1 MMKFVDRYRELKQL
15 DDFFQRDKAGL
26 LILYGRRRVG
36 KTSLVSH
43 WLDRL
48 TTHHRLPLENTLFWT
63 ATTQSANYQLRDFSQ
78 ALARL
83 DPRLTTPSIPEFT
96 LPTWDA
102 ALTYIADLAAL
113 RSAKSP
119 LVIVIDEFTYL
130 VQSDPAIVSLFQRVW
145 DHRLSKVSNLR
156 LILSGSLVGIMEKKV
171 LSIQSPLYG
180 RATSLMRL
188 QPLAFGTL
196 GELFQGWTSAE
207 RVAAYAVCGGIPSY
221 LALFADSPSFVRGL
235 RDHCLKPGSILLSDA
250 ALLLNERLNEPFVY
264 SSVLAAI
271 ASGFHVWKAIAQIAG
286 VPESHLGHYLQTLQA
301 LGMIER
307 RDPVL
312 AQAGG
317 RQGRYHVSDQFL
329 RFYYRF
335 IVPHRTAIERGEI
348 QGAVKK
354 ISEDLRAFIGTY
366 VFEELCREWVF
377 YESDRGGL
385 GFLPE
390 QVGGFWTQRRGQ
402 AVQLDIVAA
411 SRREKHLLI
420 GEAKWGEK
428 PVAREV
434 LTDLVLRSQRMP
446 QVALGWSTQYALFAR
461 TGFTEATQEMAREL
475 KVRLVDL
482 EGLERAL
489 TLRSNAIESE

>member
-1 MMKFVDRYRELKQL
+1 MNR
-15 DDFFQRDKAGL
+15 
-26 LILYGRRRVG
+26 LYIRQCWR
-36 KTSLVSH
+36 
-43 WLDRL
+43 
-48 TTHHRLPLENTLFWT
+48 RLPVVFMCESDCTNRW
-63 ATTQSANYQLRDFSQ
+63 R
-78 ALARL
+78 ARK
-83 DPRLTTPSIPEFT
+83 PFRT
-96 LPTWDA
+96 
-102 ALTYIADLAAL
+102 
-113 RSAKSP
+113 
-119 LVIVIDEFTYL
+119 
-130 VQSDPAIVSLFQRVW
+130 
-145 DHRLSKVSNLR
+145 
-156 LILSGSLVGIMEKKV
+156 
-171 LSIQSPLYG
+171 
-180 RATSLMRL
+180 
-188 QPLAFGTL
+188 
-196 GELFQGWTSAE
+196 
-207 RVAAYAVCGGIPSY
+207 
-221 LALFADSPSFVRGL
+221 LFADSASVGNDRAARSCVAPSR
-235 RDHCLKPGSILLSDA
+235 S
-250 ALLLNERLNEPFVY
+250 
-264 SSVLAAI
+264 
-271 ASGFHVWKAIAQIAG
+271 
-286 VPESHLGHYLQTLQA
+286 
-301 LGMIER
+301 
-307 RDPVL
+307 
-312 AQAGG
+312 